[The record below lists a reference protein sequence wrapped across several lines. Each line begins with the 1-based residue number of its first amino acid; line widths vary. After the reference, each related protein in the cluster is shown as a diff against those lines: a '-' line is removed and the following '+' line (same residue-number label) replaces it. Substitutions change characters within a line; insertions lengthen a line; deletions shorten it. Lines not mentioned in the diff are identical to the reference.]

1 MTARRDDWK
10 PATLTL
16 TDPDTPEDASV
27 VDLGW
32 EPDFQ
37 AGYVIGTSEAL
48 TAAASS
54 VRAVGEALADEIAMA
69 YLDAPTRS
77 GSRKNRGAEAVA
89 MRDAI
94 VDVVAGLADELDAW
108 AQRPD
113 AEPIASSARS
123 AAEATLLDLEVG
135 FTTRGGRGHP
145 PRGRRSSYLRSARV
159 PLGTFL
165 TSSLSVLETV
175 CLHTEG
181 GTSPGTLE
189 RAQKRAVA
197 DLKALR
203 KWGVIDEKTRLHVT
217 KLALQSTTRLELDEL
232 EAAIDA
238 KMGAAY
244 RDDITD
250 IRRAAK
256 DKGVELPHATLPG

>member
-1 MTARRDDWK
+1 MLTKDDRPPSFRRTSGPAREIRRPRPRHD
-10 PATLTL
+10 
-16 TDPDTPEDASV
+16 
-27 VDLGW
+27 GR

-48 TAAASS
+48 TAASAS
-54 VRAVGEALADEIAMA
+54 VRAVGEAPADAIAMA

-135 FTTRGGRGHP
+135 VTTRGGRGHP
-145 PRGRRSSYLRSARV
+145 PGGGGRH
-159 PLGTFL
+159 TF
-165 TSSLSVLETV
+165 
-175 CLHTEG
+175 
-181 GTSPGTLE
+181 
-189 RAQKRAVA
+189 
-197 DLKALR
+197 ALR
-203 KWGVIDEKTRLHVT
+203 GYLGVP
-217 KLALQSTTRLELDEL
+217 S
-232 EAAIDA
+232 AILCCLLWRWLFLGKA
-238 KMGAAY
+238 SK
-244 RDDITD
+244 
-250 IRRAAK
+250 
-256 DKGVELPHATLPG
+256 